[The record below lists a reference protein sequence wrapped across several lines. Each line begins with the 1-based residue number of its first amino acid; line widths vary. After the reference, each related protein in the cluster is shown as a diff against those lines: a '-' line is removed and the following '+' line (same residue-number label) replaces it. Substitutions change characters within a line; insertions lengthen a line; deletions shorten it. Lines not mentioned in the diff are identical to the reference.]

1 MFNFTI
7 TTAELIGWII
17 IYIVGLICVALGL
30 GCVIHGERQKRFQL
44 QQQLDYMIEAIGT
57 LEQRVID
64 LESHAMWIDESDHS
78 KPSVFPNEHLQL
90 HFLRYDAGSVAEDG
104 TLVIDGEPITDA
116 IVGTVAVVG
125 RQTYVY
131 NGTSWGTIDS
141 LGWDKISA
149 AGTSCQSPS
158 PTKIGDATKVITP
171 PKNDHS

>member
-7 TTAELIGWII
+7 TTVELIGWII

-44 QQQLDYMIEAIGT
+44 QQQLDDTIEAIGT

-64 LESHAMWIDESDHS
+64 LESHAMWIDESDRS
-78 KPSVFPNEHLQL
+78 KPSVFPNEHPLLQ
-90 HFLRYDAGSVAEDG
+90 FRYDAGYVAEDG
-104 TLVIDGEPITDA
+104 TLVVDGEPIADA
-116 IVGTVAVVG
+116 IPGTVAIAG
-125 RQTYVY
+125 KQTYVY

-141 LGWDKISA
+141 LGWDKIAA

-158 PTKIGDATKVITP
+158 STKMEDVTKVITP
-171 PKNDHS
+171 SETDPS

>member
-57 LEQRVID
+57 LEQRILD
-64 LESHAMWIDESDHS
+64 LESHATWIDESDRS
-78 KPSVFPNEHLQL
+78 KPSVFPNEHFQL
-90 HFLRYDAGSVAEDG
+90 HFLRYDAGSVAEDD
-104 TLVIDGEPITDA
+104 TLVIDGEPIADA

-125 RQTYVY
+125 NQTYVY

-141 LGWDKISA
+141 LGWDKIMTAS
-149 AGTSCQSPS
+149 T
-158 PTKIGDATKVITP
+158 
-171 PKNDHS
+171 NDY

>member
-7 TTAELIGWII
+7 TTAEFIGWII

-44 QQQLDYMIEAIGT
+44 QQQLDYMMEAIGT
-57 LEQRVID
+57 LEQRILD
-64 LESHAMWIDESDHS
+64 LESHAMWIDESDRS
-78 KPSVFPNEHLQL
+78 KQSVLPDENFQL

-104 TLVIDGEPITDA
+104 TLVIDGEPIADA

-125 RQTYVY
+125 NQTYVY

-141 LGWDKISA
+141 LGWDKIMA
-149 AGTSCQSPS
+149 ASTNDDGNV
-158 PTKIGDATKVITP
+158 TKVITP
-171 PKNDHS
+171 QQTDHS

>member
-64 LESHAMWIDESDHS
+64 LESHATWIDEFDRS
-78 KPSVFPNEHLQL
+78 KDKSFPNEKSILQ
-90 HFLRYDAGSVAEDG
+90 FRYDAGSVAEDG
-104 TLVIDGEPITDA
+104 TLVIDGEPIADA

-125 RQTYVY
+125 SQTYVY

-141 LGWDKISA
+141 LGWDKIMA
-149 AGTSCQSPS
+149 ASTN
-158 PTKIGDATKVITP
+158 DDENVTKVITP
-171 PKNDHS
+171 QQTDHS

>member
-64 LESHAMWIDESDHS
+64 LESHATRIDESGHS
-78 KPSVFPNEHLQL
+78 KQSVSPDENFQL

-104 TLVIDGEPITDA
+104 TLVIDGEPIADA

-125 RQTYVY
+125 NQTYVY

-141 LGWDKISA
+141 LGWDKIMA
-149 AGTSCQSPS
+149 ASTNDDGNV
-158 PTKIGDATKVITP
+158 TKVIP
-171 PKNDHS
+171 PQQTDHS

>member
-44 QQQLDYMIEAIGT
+44 QQHLDYMIEAIGT
-57 LEQRVID
+57 LEQRILD
-64 LESHAMWIDESDHS
+64 LESHATRTDEFDRS
-78 KPSVFPNEHLQL
+78 KQSVVPDEKPLLQ
-90 HFLRYDAGSVAEDG
+90 FRYDAGYVAEDG
-104 TLVIDGEPITDA
+104 TLVVDGEPIADA
-116 IVGTVAVVG
+116 TPGTVAIAG
-125 RQTYVY
+125 NQTYVY

-141 LGWDKISA
+141 LGWDKIAA

-171 PKNDHS
+171 SETNHS

>member
-7 TTAELIGWII
+7 TTVELIGWII

-44 QQQLDYMIEAIGT
+44 QQHLDYMIEAIGT

>member
-64 LESHAMWIDESDHS
+64 LESHATWIDEFDRS
-78 KPSVFPNEHLQL
+78 KQSVSPDENLQL
-90 HFLRYDAGSVAEDG
+90 HFLRYDAGSIAEDG
-104 TLVIDGEPITDA
+104 TLVIDGEPIADA
-116 IVGTVAVVG
+116 PLGTVAVV
-125 RQTYVY
+125 RNQTYVY

-141 LGWDKISA
+141 IGWDKIMA
-149 AGTSCQSPS
+149 ASTNDDGNV
-158 PTKIGDATKVITP
+158 TKVITP
-171 PKNDHS
+171 QQTDHS

>member
-44 QQQLDYMIEAIGT
+44 QQQLDYMMEAIGT
-57 LEQRVID
+57 LEQRVLD
-64 LESHAMWIDESDHS
+64 LESHAKWIDEFDRS
-78 KPSVFPNEHLQL
+78 KQSVLPDENCLLQV
-90 HFLRYDAGSVAEDG
+90 RYDAGSVAEDG
-104 TLVIDGEPITDA
+104 TLVIDGEPIADA

-125 RQTYVY
+125 SQTYVY

-141 LGWDKISA
+141 LGWDKIMA
-149 AGTSCQSPS
+149 ASTNDDGNV
-158 PTKIGDATKVITP
+158 TKVITP
-171 PKNDHS
+171 QQTDHS

>member
-7 TTAELIGWII
+7 TTVELIGWII

-44 QQQLDYMIEAIGT
+44 QQHLDYMIEAIGT

-64 LESHAMWIDESDHS
+64 LESHATWIDEFDRS
-78 KPSVFPNEHLQL
+78 KPSVFPGENLQL

-125 RQTYVY
+125 RKTYVY

-141 LGWDKISA
+141 LGWDKIMA
-149 AGTSCQSPS
+149 ASTNDDGNV
-158 PTKIGDATKVITP
+158 TKVITP
-171 PKNDHS
+171 QQTDHS

>member
-7 TTAELIGWII
+7 TTVELIGWII

-64 LESHAMWIDESDHS
+64 LESHATWIDEFDHS
-78 KPSVFPNEHLQL
+78 KQSVLPNEN
-90 HFLRYDAGSVAEDG
+90 LRYDTGSVAKDG

-116 IVGTVAVVG
+116 TPGTVAIAG
-125 RQTYVY
+125 NQAYVY
-131 NGTSWGTIDS
+131 DGNSWGTIDS
-141 LGWDKISA
+141 LGWDKIMA
-149 AGTSCQSPS
+149 ASTNDDGNV
-158 PTKIGDATKVITP
+158 TKVITP
-171 PKNDHS
+171 QQTDHS

>member
-44 QQQLDYMIEAIGT
+44 QQHLDYMIEAIGT

-64 LESHAMWIDESDHS
+64 LESHATWVDEFDRS
-78 KPSVFPNEHLQL
+78 KDKSFPNEKSILQ
-90 HFLRYDAGSVAEDG
+90 FRYDAGYVAEDG
-104 TLVIDGEPITDA
+104 TLVVDGEPIADA
-116 IVGTVAVVG
+116 IPGTVAIAG
-125 RQTYVY
+125 NHAYVY

-141 LGWDKISA
+141 IGWDKIAA
-149 AGTSCQSPS
+149 AGASCQSPS
-158 PTKIGDATKVITP
+158 PTKMGDATKVITP
-171 PKNDHS
+171 SETNHS

>member
-7 TTAELIGWII
+7 TTVELIGWII

-44 QQQLDYMIEAIGT
+44 QQHLDYMIEAIGT

-64 LESHAMWIDESDHS
+64 LESHATWIDEFDRSEDKS
-78 KPSVFPNEHLQL
+78 FPNEKSLLQ
-90 HFLRYDAGSVAEDG
+90 FRYDAGSVAEDG
-104 TLVIDGEPITDA
+104 TLVIDGEPIADA

-125 RQTYVY
+125 NQTYVY

-141 LGWDKISA
+141 LGWDKIMA
-149 AGTSCQSPS
+149 ASTNDDGNV
-158 PTKIGDATKVITP
+158 TKVITP
-171 PKNDHS
+171 QQTDHS

>member
-44 QQQLDYMIEAIGT
+44 QQHLDYMIEAIGM

-64 LESHAMWIDESDHS
+64 LESHAMWIDESDRS
-78 KPSVFPNEHLQL
+78 KPSVFPNEHPLLQ
-90 HFLRYDAGSVAEDG
+90 FRYDAGSVAEDG
-104 TLVIDGEPITDA
+104 TLVIDGEPIADA

-125 RQTYVY
+125 NQTYVY

-141 LGWDKISA
+141 LGWDKIAA
-149 AGTSCQSPS
+149 AGTSCQPSS
-158 PTKIGDATKVITP
+158 PTNDGNVTKVITP
-171 PKNDHS
+171 SENDPS

>member
-44 QQQLDYMIEAIGT
+44 QQHLDYMIEAIGS

-64 LESHAMWIDESDHS
+64 LESHATWIDEFDRSEDKS
-78 KPSVFPNEHLQL
+78 FPNEKSILQ
-90 HFLRYDAGSVAEDG
+90 FRYDGGYVAEDG
-104 TLVIDGEPITDA
+104 TLVVDGEPIADA
-116 IVGTVAVVG
+116 TPGTVAVAG
-125 RQTYVY
+125 NQTYVY

-141 LGWDKISA
+141 IGWDKIA
-149 AGTSCQSPS
+149 AASTNDDGNV
-158 PTKIGDATKVITP
+158 TKAITP
-171 PKNDHS
+171 QQTNHS

>member
-44 QQQLDYMIEAIGT
+44 QQHLDYMIEAIGT

-64 LESHAMWIDESDHS
+64 LESHATWIDEFDRS
-78 KPSVFPNEHLQL
+78 KQPVSPNENFQLQ
-90 HFLRYDAGSVAEDG
+90 FRYDAGYVAEDG
-104 TLVIDGEPITDA
+104 TLVVDGEPIADA
-116 IVGTVAVVG
+116 TPGTVAIAG
-125 RQTYVY
+125 NQTYVY

-141 LGWDKISA
+141 LGWDKIA
-149 AGTSCQSPS
+149 AADRL
-158 PTKIGDATKVITP
+158 PTTPTDEDGDVTKVITP
-171 PKNDHS
+171 PKTDHS

>member
-64 LESHAMWIDESDHS
+64 LESHATWIDEFDRS
-78 KPSVFPNEHLQL
+78 KQSGFPNEKSIFQ
-90 HFLRYDAGSVAEDG
+90 FRYDAGYIAEDG
-104 TLVIDGEPITDA
+104 TLVIDGEPISDA
-116 IVGTVAVVG
+116 TPGTVAIAG
-125 RQTYVY
+125 NQAYVY
-131 NGTSWGTIDS
+131 DGNSWGTIDS
-141 LGWDKISA
+141 LGWDKIA
-149 AGTSCQSPS
+149 AADRL
-158 PTKIGDATKVITP
+158 PTTPTDEDGNVTKVITP
-171 PKNDHS
+171 SETDHS